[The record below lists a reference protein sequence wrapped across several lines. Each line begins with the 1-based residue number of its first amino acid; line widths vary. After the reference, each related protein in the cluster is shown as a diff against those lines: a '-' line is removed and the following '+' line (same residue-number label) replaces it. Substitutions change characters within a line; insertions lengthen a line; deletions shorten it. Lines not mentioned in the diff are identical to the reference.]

1 VSLGLAVTR
10 VAQYLAAT
18 MKSPPPRIGG
28 AAPTAATDVPA
39 LVLSIAGVAEVPAG
53 VGNVPRPPQRRP
65 IAVTS
70 TISLADPVLRFPE
83 GDVPLFSEG
92 GRVLRLPHGS
102 LVHRDGGPAPP
113 PLGPDDLR
121 LTLDGTDLEMVAGP
135 PGPGQFR
142 LDTVAAIDL
151 NYGEPDAAGVI
162 RFAAPLAGT
171 TLVARYF
178 LGEYELTALRYR
190 GQLTIDVVAGSAK
203 DVDELSDAVGA
214 ALRPGISAALGAAY
228 VLTPTSWGPIGALE
242 PALGNARR
250 RTLTFRFDFE
260 LEDVRLPSGGGTIAR
275 VDVKTSLDFL
285 QLPPLPTDGD
295 FSVSSREE
303 KP

>member
-1 VSLGLAVTR
+1 MSLGLAVTR

-39 LVLSIAGVAEVPAG
+39 LVLSIADVAEVSAG
-53 VGNVPRPPQRRP
+53 VGNVPRPSERRP

-70 TISLADPVLRFPE
+70 TISLADPVLRFPD

-102 LVHRDGGPAPP
+102 LVRRDGAQP

-121 LTLDGTDLEMVAGP
+121 LTLDDTDLEMVAGP
-135 PGPGQFR
+135 PGPGQFQ
-142 LDTVAAIDL
+142 LDPVAASALD
-151 NYGEPDAAGVI
+151 YGELDAAGVI

-178 LGEYELTALRYR
+178 VGEYELTASRYR
-190 GQLTIDVVAGSAK
+190 GQLIIDVVAANAAA
-203 DVDELSDAVGA
+203 VDELSDAVGA
-214 ALRPGISAALGAAY
+214 ALRPGTTAALGAAY
-228 VLTPTSWGPIGALE
+228 VLTPTSWGPIGAPE

-250 RTLTFRFDFE
+250 RTLTFRFDLE
-260 LEDVRLPSGGGTIAR
+260 LEEVRLPSGGGTIAR
-275 VDVKTSLDFL
+275 VDVKTSLDFSRA
-285 QLPPLPTDGD
+285 PRPTDRD